1 MKLNDLEKELFR
13 RLMIDEYPFDIS
25 MNGLQVAPN
34 EEKDIKK
41 VAVSV
46 DACQATIDEAAAKGA
61 DMLFVHHGLFWG
73 SPLSLRGSHLNRVR
87 KLIESDMALFACHLP
102 LDAHPA
108 LGNNAQMALALGI
121 REYDPFC
128 NYKGKYIGFKGKL
141 PMAMNTSEISSLLG
155 FSTNWGLRV
164 LPFGKEMI
172 ESVAI
177 VSGSGGDD
185 LDQAMNADVDCY
197 ITGEI
202 GHVAYHTCLEEKF
215 NVIAGGHYQTEVFGV
230 RAVGRM
236 LEKALGIETFF
247 IDRRTGL

>member
-1 MKLNDLEKELFR
+1 MKLIDLERELFR
-13 RLMIDEYPFDIS
+13 RLEIDEFPFDVS
-25 MNGLQVAPN
+25 LNGIQVGSG
-34 EEKDIKK
+34 EDKDIKR
-41 VAVSV
+41 VAVAV
-46 DACQATIDEAAAKGA
+46 DACQATIDEAVAKGA

-73 SPLSLRGSHLNRVR
+73 RPLAIKGSHYNRVK
-87 KLIESDMALFACHLP
+87 KLIDNDVVLFACHLP

-108 LGNNAQMALALGI
+108 LGNNAQMALSLGI

-128 NYKGKYIGFKGKL
+128 NYKGKFIGYKGRL
-141 PMAMNTSEISSLLG
+141 PMAMTTAEIAQLLG

-172 ESVAI
+172 ETVAI
-177 VSGSGGDD
+177 VSGSGEDEI
-185 LDQAMNADVDCY
+185 QEAMDAGVDCY

-202 GHVAYHTCLEEKF
+202 GHTSYHTCLEEKF
-215 NVIAGGHYQTEVFGV
+215 NVIAGGHYQTEIFGV

-236 LEKALGIETFF
+236 LEKALGLETFF